1 MKKSYLIESMAFL
14 LGGLVLLCVALLTD
28 TVLDSLLFGFAS
40 GAICV
45 GIVGICRYFY
55 WKTPANAGR
64 YEERLAQEKVELHDE
79 LKEKL
84 RDRSGRYAYVW
95 GLVIISASMAVFSIL
110 GKLEIVGDSRTIV
123 LYLGG
128 YLVFQAVL
136 GSIIYHHLLKKY
148 ST

>member
-1 MKKSYLIESMAFL
+1 MKKSYLIESIAFL

-45 GIVGICRYFY
+45 GIVDICRYFY
-55 WKTPANAGR
+55 WKAPANAGR
-64 YEERLAQEKVELHDE
+64 YEERLAKEKIELHDE

-84 RDRSGRYAYVW
+84 RDRSGRYAYVL
-95 GLVIISASMAVFSIL
+95 GLVVISVSMAVFSIL
-110 GKLEIVGDSRTIV
+110 GKLEIVSNSRVIV

-128 YLVFQAVL
+128 YLVFQAAV